1 MFESVK
7 YFLID
12 IDGTV
17 CLDSNIIDGTVEF
30 LDAVKKSGRDYCF
43 LTNNSST
50 CDEDSAK
57 RLSKMGINVSESKII
72 NSADITADYINK
84 NYKNK
89 SVFLVGNE
97 KLANTFEKSG
107 ITLVNDNPD
116 IVVVGLDNTLT
127 YDKVY
132 KAANYIINGAIYLAT
147 HPDKNCPTA
156 NGVMPDAGSIIELFY
171 ASTNKKPQVLGKPY
185 TPTVDYVTNYLNC
198 TRNELAF
205 VGDRLEAD
213 IATGFNH
220 GLTSVLVYSG
230 ITNLEMYRKSPI
242 RATVAVDRLYSL
254 IKYL

>member
-1 MFESVK
+1 MFEKVK

-17 CLDSNIIDGTVEF
+17 CLDGNIIDGTIEF
-30 LDAVKKSGRDYCF
+30 LDEVKKSGRDYYF

-50 CDEDSAK
+50 CDEESAI
-57 RLSKMGINVSESKII
+57 RLGKMGINVPESKII

-89 SVFLVGNE
+89 TVFLVGNE
-97 KLANTFEKSG
+97 KLANTFKKAG
-107 ITLVNDNPD
+107 VHLVDENPD
-116 IVVVGLDNTLT
+116 MVVVGLDNSLT
-127 YDKVY
+127 YDKIH

-156 NGVMPDAGSIIELFY
+156 DGVMPDAGSIIELFY
-171 ASTNKKPQVLGKPY
+171 ASTNKRPQVLGKPN

-230 ITNLEMYRKSPI
+230 ITNPEMYKKSAI
-242 RATVAVDRLYSL
+242 RATVAVDRLHSL